1 MSTTLHETPT
11 RPSSPRPPR
20 RRPVA
25 LVVAGAVLVAAIG
38 SGAALALGG
47 RSADRSDQPA
57 AAAAQPAVAQPAA
70 AQATKAAAPTPASRG
85 GRGQRQQDSAP
96 ARSSRPPRPAAQA
109 RGRDHPDRRPLRR
122 LCPQGRPDRDLIV
135 VDLVQVFTGDAAVQA
150 ALEDGMDRSAAEVR
164 DTYVRNQND
173 RLRTL
178 EMAGGVRLNLI
189 GSCES
194 TGQDA
199 LFTKLIKDATSGQ
212 GQLFYYTLHV
222 QGAMVRRSMSTRP
235 SPPAD
240 PTPAKALPDPIGQ
253 RLPCQPP
260 ADDRQGLSARF
271 RSPRTD
277 PSRRPWWQ
285 RDAVSF

>member
-38 SGAALALGG
+38 AGAALALGG

-57 AAAAQPAVAQPAA
+57 AAPPARRRQATTAA
-70 AQATKAAAPTPASRG
+70 ASTPASG
-85 GRGQRQQDSAP
+85 GTASGQRQQGSGQEQ
-96 ARSSRPPRPAAQA
+96 SSTPSGSPKREGVTTLTD
-109 RGRDHPDRRPLRR
+109 GRYDAYVRKVD
-122 LCPQGRPDRDLIV
+122 PDRDLIV
-135 VDLVQVFTGDAAVQA
+135 VDLVQVFTGKAAVRA

-189 GSCES
+189 GACES
-194 TGQDA
+194 TGQEA
-199 LFTKLIKDATSGQ
+199 LFTKLIKDATYGQ
-212 GQLFYYTLHV
+212 GQLFYYTLGV
-222 QGAMVRRSMSTRP
+222 QGGVVQRIDEHQAQ
-235 SPPAD
+235 PA
-240 PTPAKALPDPIGQ
+240 
-253 RLPCQPP
+253 C
-260 ADDRQGLSARF
+260 
-271 RSPRTD
+271 
-277 PSRRPWWQ
+277 
-285 RDAVSF
+285 

>member
-57 AAAAQPAVAQPAA
+57 AAAAQPAAD
-70 AQATKAAAPTPASRG
+70 QATKAAAPTPASRG
-85 GRGQRQQDSAP
+85 TAAGQRQQGSGSGQEQ
-96 ARSSRPPRPAAQA
+96 SSSPSGSPKREGVTTLAD
-109 RGRDHPDRRPLRR
+109 GRYDAYVRKVD
-122 LCPQGRPDRDLIV
+122 PDRDLIV
-135 VDLVQVFTGDAAVQA
+135 VDLVQVFTGDAAVRA
-150 ALEDGMDRSAAEVR
+150 AIEDGMDRSAAEVR

-194 TGQDA
+194 TGQEA
-199 LFTKLIKDATSGQ
+199 LFTKLIKDATYGQ
-212 GQLFYYTLHV
+212 GQLFYYTLQV
-222 QGAMVRRSMSTRP
+222 QGGVVQRIDEHQAQ
-235 SPPAD
+235 PA
-240 PTPAKALPDPIGQ
+240 
-253 RLPCQPP
+253 C
-260 ADDRQGLSARF
+260 
-271 RSPRTD
+271 
-277 PSRRPWWQ
+277 
-285 RDAVSF
+285 